1 MQLSE
6 TVKLYPTEYQIEL
19 TRNTMS
25 EYISTVNNIVS
36 DYTNKDNGN
45 IESVKEIKNIKSIS
59 KLTTA
64 DVKAKLPSALCNQ
77 CIRDAKSIVKKYD
90 KACKEVE
97 KAKKNKKNKKSK
109 KNKNSKNV
117 KEVEEI
123 KEVKEVKKLKEIKVP
138 VLKKLCCYIN
148 NQNFKIQDNYISF
161 PVMIDGKSK
170 RISVKTKM
178 TDKQKLI
185 LSSHRLGTMRIVIK
199 NINTLVA
206 QFVYEINEIEKVNES
221 NNVMGVD
228 LGIKCPA
235 VSYCTDG
242 SVKFYDNG
250 RNNKYMR
257 RHYANLRKWFQKA
270 KKPTVVKRI
279 KNKEQRIMKDID
291 HKISREIVN
300 TAKKHKAKVIKLER
314 LENIRSTTRT
324 SCKNNPSLHTW
335 SFYRLAQYIEYKAK
349 LVGIEVEYVDPAYTS
364 QKCPQCGN
372 IHHEK
377 DRKYICKC
385 GYHTHRDLLGA
396 INICNS
402 TEYIGNRCIA

>member
-77 CIRDAKSIVKKYD
+77 CIRDA
-90 KACKEVE
+90 
-97 KAKKNKKNKKSK
+97 NQKSK

-123 KEVKEVKKLKEIKVP
+123 KEVKKLKEIKVP

-242 SVKFYDNG
+242 SVKFYGNG
-250 RNNKYMR
+250 RKNKYMR

-270 KKPTVVKRI
+270 KKPTVAKRI

-324 SCKNNPSLHTW
+324 SRKNNPSLHTW

-349 LVGIEVEYVDPAYTS
+349 LAGIEVEYVYPAYTS

-372 IHHEK
+372 IHHAK

>member
-235 VSYCTDG
+235 VS
-242 SVKFYDNG
+242 
-250 RNNKYMR
+250 
-257 RHYANLRKWFQKA
+257 
-270 KKPTVVKRI
+270 
-279 KNKEQRIMKDID
+279 
-291 HKISREIVN
+291 
-300 TAKKHKAKVIKLER
+300 
-314 LENIRSTTRT
+314 
-324 SCKNNPSLHTW
+324 
-335 SFYRLAQYIEYKAK
+335 
-349 LVGIEVEYVDPAYTS
+349 
-364 QKCPQCGN
+364 
-372 IHHEK
+372 
-377 DRKYICKC
+377 
-385 GYHTHRDLLGA
+385 
-396 INICNS
+396 
-402 TEYIGNRCIA
+402 

>member
-1 MQLSE
+1 
-6 TVKLYPTEYQIEL
+6 
-19 TRNTMS
+19 MS
-25 EYISTVNNIVS
+25 EYISTVNNIVY
-36 DYTNKDNGN
+36 DYTKKDNGN

-109 KNKNSKNV
+109 KNKNSKNI
-117 KEVEEI
+117 KEVKEI
-123 KEVKEVKKLKEIKVP
+123 KEVKVVKKLKEIKVP

-161 PVMIDGKSK
+161 LVMIDGKSK

-185 LSSHRLGTMRIVIK
+185 LSSHKLGTMRIVIK

-228 LGIKCPA
+228 LGIKCSA

-242 SVKFYDNG
+242 SVKFYGNG
-250 RNNKYMR
+250 RKNKYMR

-270 KKPTVVKRI
+270 KKQTVVKRI

-291 HKISREIVN
+291 HKTSREIVN

-324 SCKNNPSLHTW
+324 SRKNNPSLHTW

-349 LVGIEVEYVDPAYTS
+349 LAGIEVEYVDSVYTS

-372 IHHEK
+372 IHHAK

>member
-1 MQLSE
+1 M
-6 TVKLYPTEYQIEL
+6 
-19 TRNTMS
+19 
-25 EYISTVNNIVS
+25 
-36 DYTNKDNGN
+36 
-45 IESVKEIKNIKSIS
+45 
-59 KLTTA
+59 
-64 DVKAKLPSALCNQ
+64 KAKLPSALCNQ

-242 SVKFYDNG
+242 SVKFYGNG
-250 RNNKYMR
+250 RKNKYMR

-300 TAKKHKAKVIKLER
+300 TAKKHKAKVIKLE
-314 LENIRSTTRT
+314 
-324 SCKNNPSLHTW
+324 
-335 SFYRLAQYIEYKAK
+335 
-349 LVGIEVEYVDPAYTS
+349 
-364 QKCPQCGN
+364 
-372 IHHEK
+372 
-377 DRKYICKC
+377 
-385 GYHTHRDLLGA
+385 
-396 INICNS
+396 
-402 TEYIGNRCIA
+402 

>member
-1 MQLSE
+1 
-6 TVKLYPTEYQIEL
+6 
-19 TRNTMS
+19 MS

-64 DVKAKLPSALCNQ
+64 DVKSKLPSALCNQ

-123 KEVKEVKKLKEIKVP
+123 KEVKKLKEIKVP

-242 SVKFYDNG
+242 SVKFYGNG
-250 RNNKYMR
+250 RKNKYMR
-257 RHYANLRKWFQKA
+257 RHYANLRKWFQKT

-324 SCKNNPSLHTW
+324 SRKNNPSLHTW

-349 LVGIEVEYVDPAYTS
+349 LAGIKVEYVDPAYTS

-372 IHHEK
+372 IHHAK

>member
-97 KAKKNKKNKKSK
+97 KAKKNKKNQKSK

-123 KEVKEVKKLKEIKVP
+123 KEVKKLKEIKVP

-161 PVMIDGKSK
+161 PVMIDGK
-170 RISVKTKM
+170 
-178 TDKQKLI
+178 
-185 LSSHRLGTMRIVIK
+185 
-199 NINTLVA
+199 
-206 QFVYEINEIEKVNES
+206 
-221 NNVMGVD
+221 
-228 LGIKCPA
+228 
-235 VSYCTDG
+235 
-242 SVKFYDNG
+242 
-250 RNNKYMR
+250 
-257 RHYANLRKWFQKA
+257 
-270 KKPTVVKRI
+270 
-279 KNKEQRIMKDID
+279 
-291 HKISREIVN
+291 
-300 TAKKHKAKVIKLER
+300 
-314 LENIRSTTRT
+314 
-324 SCKNNPSLHTW
+324 
-335 SFYRLAQYIEYKAK
+335 
-349 LVGIEVEYVDPAYTS
+349 
-364 QKCPQCGN
+364 
-372 IHHEK
+372 
-377 DRKYICKC
+377 
-385 GYHTHRDLLGA
+385 
-396 INICNS
+396 
-402 TEYIGNRCIA
+402 

>member
-6 TVKLYPTEYQIEL
+6 TVKLYPTEYQAEL
-19 TRNTMS
+19 IKNTMS

-36 DYTNKDNGN
+36 DYSNDHSKG
-45 IESVKEIKNIKSIS
+45 VKEIKNIKEIKSIS

-64 DVKAKLPSALCNQ
+64 DVKVNLPSALCNQ
-77 CIRDAKSIVKKYD
+77 SIRDAKSIVKKYN
-90 KACKEVE
+90 KACK
-97 KAKKNKKNKKSK
+97 K
-109 KNKNSKNV
+109 V
-117 KEVEEI
+117 KEVNEI
-123 KEVKEVKKLKEIKVP
+123 KEIKVP

-161 PVMIDGKSK
+161 PVMVDGKSK
-170 RISVKTKM
+170 RILVKTKM
-178 TDKQKLI
+178 TDRQKLI
-185 LSSHRLGTMRIVIK
+185 LSSHKLGTMRIVVK
-199 NINTLVA
+199 NKNTLVA
-206 QFVYEINEIEKVNES
+206 QFVYEIDEINGIKKENK
-221 NNVMGVD
+221 NVMGID

-242 SVKFYDNG
+242 SVKFYGNG
-250 RNNKYMR
+250 KKNKYMR

-300 TAKKHKAKVIKLER
+300 TAKKHKAKVIKLEQ
-314 LENIRSTTRT
+314 LENICSATRT
-324 SCKNNPSLHTW
+324 SRKNNHNLHTW

-349 LVGIEVEYVDPAYTS
+349 LAGIEVEYVNPAYTS
-364 QKCPQCGN
+364 QRCPQCGN
-372 IHHEK
+372 IHHAK

>member
-6 TVKLYPTEYQIEL
+6 TVKLYPTEYQAEL
-19 TRNTMS
+19 IRNTMS

-36 DYTNKDNGN
+36 DYTNEHYKG
-45 IESVKEIKNIKSIS
+45 IKEIKNIKEIKSIS

-64 DVKAKLPSALCNQ
+64 DVKANLPSALCNQ
-77 CIRDAKSIVKKYD
+77 CIRDAKSIVKKYN
-90 KACKEVE
+90 KECKKVE
-97 KAKKNKKNKKSK
+97 KTKKSK
-109 KNKNSKNV
+109 KNKNLKN
-117 KEVEEI
+117 I
-123 KEVKEVKKLKEIKVP
+123 KEVNEIKKVKEIKVP

-148 NQNFKIQDNYISF
+148 NQNFKIQDNYISL
-161 PVMIDGKSK
+161 PIMVDGRSK
-170 RISVKTKM
+170 RILVKTKM
-178 TDKQKLI
+178 TDRQKLI
-185 LSSHRLGTMRIVIK
+185 LSSNKLGTMRIVVK
-199 NINTLVA
+199 NKNTLVT
-206 QFVYEINEIEKVNES
+206 QFVYETSEIDKIKEIDEVNE
-221 NNVMGVD
+221 NKNVMGVD

-242 SVKFYDNG
+242 SVKFYGNG
-250 RNNKYMR
+250 RKNKYMR
-257 RHYANLRKWFQKA
+257 RHYANLRKRFQKA
-270 KKPTVVKRI
+270 KNPSIVKRI
-279 KNKEQRIMKDID
+279 KNKEQRVMKDID

-300 TAKKHKAKVIKLER
+300 TAKEHKAKVIKLEQ

-324 SCKNNPSLHTW
+324 SRKNNPSLHTW

-349 LVGIEVEYVDPAYTS
+349 LAGIEVEHVNPAYTS
-364 QKCPQCGN
+364 QKCPKCGN
-372 IHHEK
+372 IHHAK

>member
-6 TVKLYPTEYQIEL
+6 TVKLYPTEYQAEL
-19 TRNTMS
+19 IKNTMS

-36 DYTNKDNGN
+36 DYSNDHSKG
-45 IESVKEIKNIKSIS
+45 VKEIKNIKEIKSIS

-64 DVKAKLPSALCNQ
+64 DVKVNLPSALCNQ
-77 CIRDAKSIVKKYD
+77 SICDAKSIVKKYN
-90 KACKEVE
+90 KACK
-97 KAKKNKKNKKSK
+97 K
-109 KNKNSKNV
+109 V
-117 KEVEEI
+117 KEVNEI
-123 KEVKEVKKLKEIKVP
+123 KEIKVP

-161 PVMIDGKSK
+161 PVMVDGKSK
-170 RISVKTKM
+170 RIFVKTKM
-178 TDKQKLI
+178 TDRQKLI
-185 LSSHRLGTMRIVIK
+185 LSSHKLGTMRIVVK
-199 NINTLVA
+199 NKNTLVA
-206 QFVYEINEIEKVNES
+206 QFVYEIDEIDEINGIKKENK
-221 NNVMGVD
+221 NVMGID

-242 SVKFYDNG
+242 SVKFYGNG
-250 RNNKYMR
+250 KKNKYMR

-270 KKPTVVKRI
+270 KKPTVVKKI
-279 KNKEQRIMKDID
+279 KNKEQRVMKDID

-324 SCKNNPSLHTW
+324 SRKNNPSLHTW

-349 LVGIEVEYVDPAYTS
+349 LAGIEVEYVNPAYTS
-364 QKCPQCGN
+364 QRCPQCGN
-372 IHHEK
+372 IHHAI
-377 DRKYICKC
+377 DRKYICEC

>member
-97 KAKKNKKNKKSK
+97 KAKKNK
-109 KNKNSKNV
+109 NSKNI
-117 KEVEEI
+117 KEVKEI
-123 KEVKEVKKLKEIKVP
+123 KEIKEVKKLKEIKVP
-138 VLKKLCCYIN
+138 VLKKLYCYIN

-242 SVKFYDNG
+242 SVKFYGNG
-250 RNNKYMR
+250 RKNKYMR

-270 KKPTVVKRI
+270 KKPTVAKRI

-324 SCKNNPSLHTW
+324 SRKNNPSLHTW

-349 LVGIEVEYVDPAYTS
+349 LAGIEVEYVDPAYTS

-372 IHHEK
+372 THHAK

>member
-6 TVKLYPTEYQIEL
+6 TVKLYPTEYQTEL
-19 TRNTMS
+19 IRNTMS
-25 EYISTVNNIVS
+25 EYISAVNNIVS
-36 DYTNKDNGN
+36 DYTNEHSK
-45 IESVKEIKNIKSIS
+45 SVKEIKNIKEIKSIS

-64 DVKAKLPSALCNQ
+64 DVEANLPSALCNQ
-77 CIRDAKSIVKKYD
+77 CIRDAKSIIKKYD
-90 KACKEVE
+90 KECKNV
-97 KAKKNKKNKKSK
+97 KKSK
-109 KNKNSKNV
+109 KT

-123 KEVKEVKKLKEIKVP
+123 KEVKVP

-178 TDKQKLI
+178 TDRQKLI
-185 LSSHRLGTMRIVIK
+185 LSSHRLGTMRIVVK
-199 NINTLVA
+199 NKNTLVA
-206 QFVYEINEIEKVNES
+206 QFVYEINEFKGSNES

-242 SVKFYDNG
+242 SVKFYGNG
-250 RNNKYMR
+250 RKNKYMR
-257 RHYANLRKWFQKA
+257 RHYANLRKWFQKS

-300 TAKKHKAKVIKLER
+300 TAKKHKEKVIKLER

-324 SCKNNPSLHTW
+324 SRKNNHSLHTW

-349 LVGIEVEYVDPAYTS
+349 LAGIEVEYVNPAYTS
-364 QKCPQCGN
+364 QKCPKCGN
-372 IHHEK
+372 IHHAK

>member
-19 TRNTMS
+19 IRNTMS

-97 KAKKNKKNKKSK
+97 KAKKNK
-109 KNKNSKNV
+109 NSKNV

-123 KEVKEVKKLKEIKVP
+123 KEVREVKKLKEIKVP

-199 NINTLVA
+199 NINILVA

-242 SVKFYDNG
+242 SVKFYGNG
-250 RNNKYMR
+250 RKNKYMR

-324 SCKNNPSLHTW
+324 SRKNNPSLHTW

-349 LVGIEVEYVDPAYTS
+349 LAGIEVEYVDPAYTS

-372 IHHEK
+372 IHHAK

>member
-19 TRNTMS
+19 IRNTMS

-97 KAKKNKKNKKSK
+97 KAKKNK
-109 KNKNSKNV
+109 NSKNV

-123 KEVKEVKKLKEIKVP
+123 KEVKKLKEIKVP

-242 SVKFYDNG
+242 SVKFYGNG
-250 RNNKYMR
+250 RKNKYMR

-270 KKPTVVKRI
+270 KKPTVAKRI

-372 IHHEK
+372 IHHAK

-385 GYHTHRDLLGA
+385 GNHTHRDLLGA

>member
-6 TVKLYPTEYQIEL
+6 TVKLYPTEYQAEL
-19 TRNTMS
+19 IKNTMS

-36 DYTNKDNGN
+36 DYSNDHSKG
-45 IESVKEIKNIKSIS
+45 VKEIKSIS

-90 KACKEVE
+90 KECK
-97 KAKKNKKNKKSK
+97 K
-109 KNKNSKNV
+109 V
-117 KEVEEI
+117 KEVNEI
-123 KEVKEVKKLKEIKVP
+123 KEIKVP

-161 PVMIDGKSK
+161 PVMVDGKSK
-170 RISVKTKM
+170 RIFVKTKM
-178 TDKQKLI
+178 TDRQKLI
-185 LSSHRLGTMRIVIK
+185 LSSHKLGTMRIVVK
-199 NINTLVA
+199 NKNTLVA
-206 QFVYEINEIEKVNES
+206 QFVYEIDKVNEIKELNES

-242 SVKFYDNG
+242 SVKFYGNG
-250 RNNKYMR
+250 RKNKYMR
-257 RHYANLRKWFQKA
+257 RHYANLRRWFQKA

-324 SCKNNPSLHTW
+324 SRKNNPSLHTW

-349 LVGIEVEYVDPAYTS
+349 LAGIEVEYVNPAYTS
-364 QKCPQCGN
+364 QRCPQCGSV
-372 IHHEK
+372 HHAK

>member
-19 TRNTMS
+19 IRNTMS
-25 EYISTVNNIVS
+25 EYISIVNNIVS

-109 KNKNSKNV
+109 KV
-117 KEVEEI
+117 KSTTAT
-123 KEVKEVKKLKEIKVP
+123 P
-138 VLKKLCCYIN
+138 
-148 NQNFKIQDNYISF
+148 FKIQDNYISF

-185 LSSHRLGTMRIVIK
+185 LSSYRLGTMRIVIK

-242 SVKFYDNG
+242 SVKFYGNG
-250 RNNKYMR
+250 RKNKYMR

-324 SCKNNPSLHTW
+324 SRKNNPSLHTW

-349 LVGIEVEYVDPAYTS
+349 LAGIEVEYVDPAYTS
-364 QKCPQCGN
+364 QKCPPCGN
-372 IHHEK
+372 IHHAK

>member
-19 TRNTMS
+19 IRNTMS

-97 KAKKNKKNKKSK
+97 KAKKNK
-109 KNKNSKNV
+109 NSKNV

-123 KEVKEVKKLKEIKVP
+123 KEVREVKKLKEIKVP

-206 QFVYEINEIEKVNES
+206 QFVYEIEKVNES

-324 SCKNNPSLHTW
+324 SRKNNPSLHTW

-372 IHHEK
+372 IHHAK

>member
-1 MQLSE
+1 
-6 TVKLYPTEYQIEL
+6 
-19 TRNTMS
+19 
-25 EYISTVNNIVS
+25 
-36 DYTNKDNGN
+36 
-45 IESVKEIKNIKSIS
+45 
-59 KLTTA
+59 
-64 DVKAKLPSALCNQ
+64 
-77 CIRDAKSIVKKYD
+77 
-90 KACKEVE
+90 
-97 KAKKNKKNKKSK
+97 
-109 KNKNSKNV
+109 
-117 KEVEEI
+117 
-123 KEVKEVKKLKEIKVP
+123 
-138 VLKKLCCYIN
+138 
-148 NQNFKIQDNYISF
+148 
-161 PVMIDGKSK
+161 MIDGKSK

-185 LSSHRLGTMRIVIK
+185 LSSHRLGTIRIVIK

-242 SVKFYDNG
+242 SVKFYGNG
-250 RNNKYMR
+250 RKNKYMR
-257 RHYANLRKWFQKA
+257 RHYANLRKWFQKV

-324 SCKNNPSLHTW
+324 SRKNNPSLHTW

-349 LVGIEVEYVDPAYTS
+349 LAGIEVEYVDPAYTS

-372 IHHEK
+372 IHHAK

>member
-19 TRNTMS
+19 IRNTMS

-64 DVKAKLPSALCNQ
+64 DVKAKLPSTLCNQ

-97 KAKKNKKNKKSK
+97 KAK

-242 SVKFYDNG
+242 SVKFYGNG
-250 RNNKYMR
+250 RKNKYMR

-270 KKPTVVKRI
+270 KKPTVAKRI

-324 SCKNNPSLHTW
+324 SRKNNPSLHTW
-335 SFYRLAQYIEYKAK
+335 SFYRLVQYIEYKAK

-372 IHHEK
+372 IHHAK

>member
-185 LSSHRLGTMRIVIK
+185 LSSYRLGTMRIVIK

-221 NNVMGVD
+221 NNVMGID

-242 SVKFYDNG
+242 SVKFYGNG
-250 RNNKYMR
+250 RKNKYMR

-270 KKPTVVKRI
+270 NKPTVVKRI

-314 LENIRSTTRT
+314 LENIRSMTRT
-324 SCKNNPSLHTW
+324 SRKNNPSLHTW

-349 LVGIEVEYVDPAYTS
+349 LAGIEVEYVDPAYTS

-372 IHHEK
+372 IHHAK